1 MATRTYVR
9 EVLVGQVLA
18 LAPSLNMPIFW
29 ENRESADLDKIKV
42 GFLEVIVDFTE
53 TALIST
59 GGIKGHSGL
68 LVLAF
73 YTREGE
79 GTVKELEVGD
89 LLDQLS
95 VKHVGG
101 VHTGA
106 MTPGTKKTKQGW
118 RRTEW
123 LVPFSFYS

>member
-59 GGIKGHSGL
+59 GGIKGHAGL

>member
-95 VKHVGG
+95 VKHAGG